1 MKFDYSGFFETL
13 KQKGIAIN
21 DEQSKR
27 ITEKISTVLSYE
39 PKVGILGKTG
49 VGKSSLCNALFGQEI
64 AAISDIEACTRNP
77 QEIMV
82 GIGSKGINLVDVP
95 GVGES
100 YERDQ
105 EYTQLYTNLLPE
117 LDVVLWLL
125 KSDDRA
131 YEPDQ
136 RFYKEIVKPHLDQGK
151 PFFIVLNQV
160 DMIKPHRKWDEKNH
174 KPGSE
179 QLENIKRK
187 LSSVSDFFSLPPEQI
202 IAVSAEEQY
211 NLAFLIEKIIFAL
224 PKEKKITFAA
234 KVNEENVSVSSRKEA
249 EKGFWDTVWQFITE
263 DVPAAAIFIA
273 DCIGDVVDGV
283 NKIAK
288 VFFSW
293 F

>member
-13 KQKGIAIN
+13 KQKGIPIN
-21 DEQSKR
+21 DEQLKR

-82 GIGSKGINLVDVP
+82 SIGSKGINLVDVP

-105 EYTQLYTNLLPE
+105 EYSQLYTNLLPE

-160 DMIKPHRKWDEKNH
+160 DKIKPFREWDEENH

-187 LSSVSDFFSLPPEQI
+187 LSSVSDFFSLPAEQI

-224 PKEKKITFAA
+224 PKEKKNYIYCQS
-234 KVNEENVSVSSRKEA
+234 KRGKCIRKFQ
-249 EKGFWDTVWQFITE
+249 KR
-263 DVPAAAIFIA
+263 
-273 DCIGDVVDGV
+273 
-283 NKIAK
+283 
-288 VFFSW
+288 S
-293 F
+293 